1 MKSFVERRQL
11 QLEEINRRADAD
23 APRFVEDEDA
33 RYAGEVGRLARHLA
47 AGPRRRRIVM
57 LCGPTSSGKTT
68 TALLLRDSL
77 REMAVDAHTVSLDDF
92 YRGRELAPVL
102 EDGSYDY
109 EALEA
114 LDLTRLQTC
123 MQEIIECG
131 ATSLPL
137 FDFMAGRPAT
147 ETRPL
152 RIGPESVVIFEGI
165 HALNPVFEEHLSG
178 DSLFKIFINTITPV
192 YSGSDKWLK
201 RRDIRLIRR
210 MLRDVKFRNS
220 SLENTL
226 QMWPQVVRGEN
237 LYMFPYVDTA
247 DAVIDTTH
255 AYEPCVLGAALL
267 PLLRQVPPDCPGWD
281 IVTHLIGALTAFR
294 SLPAGMVPEDS
305 LLREFLGGG
314 RYS

>member
-1 MKSFVERRQL
+1 MKAFMERRQL
-11 QLEEINRRADAD
+11 QLQEINRRVRTD
-23 APRFVEDEDA
+23 APRFMEEEDA

-47 AGPRRRRIVM
+47 AGLNGRRIVM

-102 EDGSYDY
+102 EDGSFDY

-123 MQEIIECG
+123 MQEIIENG
-131 ATSLPL
+131 STSLPL
-137 FDFMAGRPAT
+137 FDFMAGRPAA

-178 DSLFKIFINTITPV
+178 DSLFKVFINTITPV

-210 MLRDVKFRNS
+210 MLRDYQFRNS

-267 PLLRQVPPDCPGWD
+267 PLLRQVPAGCPGRETVD
-281 IVTHLIGALTAFR
+281 RLADA
-294 SLPAGMVPEDS
+294 LPAFLPLPAESVPETS
-305 LLREFLGGG
+305 LLREFLGGWL
-314 RYS
+314 YA